1 MATIYDLKPK
11 FQAMIRPQAARLV
24 RAGVTAN
31 AVTGFALALSLVQGA
46 LIALWPDA
54 HLGKSARL
62 GLGRLAQ
69 NGMPI
74 SASASMKQAQARS
87 VVIARTW
94 FHRIQARR

>member
-1 MATIYDLKPK
+1 VATIYDLKPK

-54 HLGKSARL
+54 HWPRL
-62 GLGRLAQ
+62 RKRKEC
-69 NGMPI
+69 PI
-74 SASASMKQAQARS
+74 G
-87 VVIARTW
+87 T
-94 FHRIQARR
+94 